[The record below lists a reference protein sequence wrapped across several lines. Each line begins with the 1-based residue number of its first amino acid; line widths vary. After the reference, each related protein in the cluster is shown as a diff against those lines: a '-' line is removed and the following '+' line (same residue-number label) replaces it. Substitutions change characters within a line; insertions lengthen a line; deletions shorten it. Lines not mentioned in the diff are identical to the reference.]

1 MIKPG
6 LSIEDE
12 AVKEAA
18 AVKRFNDLSA
28 AEVKQ
33 IKVLSQEIENK
44 TARSVD
50 DAIKLSVMTEDLEDL
65 EGVERSGLL

>member
-6 LSIEDE
+6 LSIDDE
-12 AVKEAA
+12 AVEEAA
-18 AVKRFNDLSA
+18 AVKSFNDLST

-33 IKVLSQEIENK
+33 IKALTQEIEDK

-50 DAIKLSVMTEDLEDL
+50 DAVKLSEMK
-65 EGVERSGLL
+65 ERNLKIPRIIGRG